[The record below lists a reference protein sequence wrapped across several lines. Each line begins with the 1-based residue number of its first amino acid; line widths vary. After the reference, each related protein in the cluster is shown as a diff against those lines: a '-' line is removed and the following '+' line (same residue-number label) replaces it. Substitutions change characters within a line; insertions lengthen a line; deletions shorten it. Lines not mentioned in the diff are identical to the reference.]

1 MEDRDTL
8 PRVNAR
14 RKFETYFPH
23 FGEILSERRIGPS
36 ETLYTLKD
44 VITVYQKHDKD
55 MDILPEEDWK
65 KEFARIL
72 KRTIHLSGMTQGEFA
87 DRIGISQSTISKYMR
102 RQSIPSAYVLK
113 TMARF
118 LKLDLDYL
126 CNFDYLLS
134 IYKGLCK
141 LCRVFSFCTYFAQNR
156 LKFAKKTRT
165 LMREN

>member
-36 ETLYTLKD
+36 ETLYTLKDGRKVIYDEVDD

-113 TMARF
+113 TMARV

-126 CNFDYLLS
+126 CNFDYLL
-134 IYKGLCK
+134 
-141 LCRVFSFCTYFAQNR
+141 
-156 LKFAKKTRT
+156 
-165 LMREN
+165 

>member
-1 MEDRDTL
+1 MEDKDTL

-44 VITVYQKHDKD
+44 GRKVIYDEVDDVITVYQKHDKD

-65 KEFARIL
+65 EEFARIL

-113 TMARF
+113 TMARV

-126 CNFDYLLS
+126 CNFDYLL
-134 IYKGLCK
+134 
-141 LCRVFSFCTYFAQNR
+141 
-156 LKFAKKTRT
+156 
-165 LMREN
+165 

>member
-1 MEDRDTL
+1 MEDKDTL

-36 ETLYTLKD
+36 ETLYTLKDGRKVIYDEVDD

-87 DRIGISQSTISKYMR
+87 DKIGISQSTISKYIK

-113 TMARF
+113 TMARV

-126 CNFDYLLS
+126 CSFEYLL
-134 IYKGLCK
+134 
-141 LCRVFSFCTYFAQNR
+141 
-156 LKFAKKTRT
+156 
-165 LMREN
+165 

>member
-1 MEDRDTL
+1 MDDRDTL

-44 VITVYQKHDKD
+44 GRKVIYDEVDDVITVYQKHDKD
-55 MDILPEEDWK
+55 MDILSEEDWK

-113 TMARF
+113 TMARV

-126 CNFDYLLS
+126 CNFDYLL
-134 IYKGLCK
+134 
-141 LCRVFSFCTYFAQNR
+141 
-156 LKFAKKTRT
+156 
-165 LMREN
+165 

>member
-36 ETLYTLKD
+36 ETLYTLKDGRKVIYDEVDD

-87 DRIGISQSTISKYMR
+87 DRIGISQSTISKYMK

-113 TMARF
+113 TMARV

-126 CNFDYLLS
+126 CSFEYLL
-134 IYKGLCK
+134 
-141 LCRVFSFCTYFAQNR
+141 
-156 LKFAKKTRT
+156 
-165 LMREN
+165 

>member
-36 ETLYTLKD
+36 ETLYTLKDGRKVIYDEVDD

-113 TMARF
+113 TMARV
-118 LKLDLDYL
+118 LNLDLDYL
-126 CNFDYLLS
+126 CSFDYLL
-134 IYKGLCK
+134 
-141 LCRVFSFCTYFAQNR
+141 
-156 LKFAKKTRT
+156 
-165 LMREN
+165 

>member
-44 VITVYQKHDKD
+44 GRKVIYDEVDDVITVYQKHDKD

-65 KEFARIL
+65 EEFARIL

-113 TMARF
+113 TMARV

-126 CNFDYLLS
+126 CNFDYLL
-134 IYKGLCK
+134 
-141 LCRVFSFCTYFAQNR
+141 
-156 LKFAKKTRT
+156 
-165 LMREN
+165 

>member
-8 PRVNAR
+8 SKVNAR
-14 RKFETYFPH
+14 RKFEIYFPH

-36 ETLYTLKD
+36 ETLYTLKDGRKVIYDEVDD

-113 TMARF
+113 TMARV

-126 CNFDYLLS
+126 CNFDYLL
-134 IYKGLCK
+134 
-141 LCRVFSFCTYFAQNR
+141 
-156 LKFAKKTRT
+156 
-165 LMREN
+165 

>member
-1 MEDRDTL
+1 MDDRDTL

-36 ETLYTLKD
+36 ETLYTLKDGRKVIYDEVDD

-113 TMARF
+113 TMARV

-126 CNFDYLLS
+126 CNFDYLL
-134 IYKGLCK
+134 
-141 LCRVFSFCTYFAQNR
+141 
-156 LKFAKKTRT
+156 
-165 LMREN
+165 

>member
-44 VITVYQKHDKD
+44 GRKVIYDEVDDIITVYQKHDKD

-113 TMARF
+113 TMARV

-126 CNFDYLLS
+126 CSFEYLL
-134 IYKGLCK
+134 
-141 LCRVFSFCTYFAQNR
+141 
-156 LKFAKKTRT
+156 
-165 LMREN
+165 

>member
-8 PRVNAR
+8 PKVNAR

-36 ETLYTLKD
+36 ETLYTLKDGRKVIYDEVDD

-113 TMARF
+113 TMARV

-126 CNFDYLLS
+126 CSFEYLL
-134 IYKGLCK
+134 
-141 LCRVFSFCTYFAQNR
+141 
-156 LKFAKKTRT
+156 
-165 LMREN
+165 

>member
-14 RKFETYFPH
+14 RKFETYIPH

-44 VITVYQKHDKD
+44 GRKVIYDEVDDVITVYQKHDKD
-55 MDILPEEDWK
+55 MDILPEEDRK

-126 CNFDYLLS
+126 CNFDYLL
-134 IYKGLCK
+134 
-141 LCRVFSFCTYFAQNR
+141 
-156 LKFAKKTRT
+156 
-165 LMREN
+165 

>member
-36 ETLYTLKD
+36 ETLYTLKDGRKVIYDEVDD

-113 TMARF
+113 TMARV

-126 CNFDYLLS
+126 CSFEYLL
-134 IYKGLCK
+134 
-141 LCRVFSFCTYFAQNR
+141 
-156 LKFAKKTRT
+156 
-165 LMREN
+165 

>member
-36 ETLYTLKD
+36 ETLYTLKDGRKVIYDEVDD

-87 DRIGISQSTISKYMR
+87 DRIGISQSTISKYMG

-113 TMARF
+113 TMARV

-126 CNFDYLLS
+126 CSFDYLL
-134 IYKGLCK
+134 
-141 LCRVFSFCTYFAQNR
+141 
-156 LKFAKKTRT
+156 
-165 LMREN
+165 

>member
-1 MEDRDTL
+1 MEDRDIL

-36 ETLYTLKD
+36 ETLYTLKDGRKVIYDEVDD

-113 TMARF
+113 TMARV

-126 CNFDYLLS
+126 CNFDYLL
-134 IYKGLCK
+134 
-141 LCRVFSFCTYFAQNR
+141 
-156 LKFAKKTRT
+156 
-165 LMREN
+165 

>member
-36 ETLYTLKD
+36 ETLYTLKDGRKVIYDEVDD

-87 DRIGISQSTISKYMR
+87 DRIGISQSTISKYIK

-113 TMARF
+113 TMARV

-126 CNFDYLLS
+126 CSFEYLL
-134 IYKGLCK
+134 
-141 LCRVFSFCTYFAQNR
+141 
-156 LKFAKKTRT
+156 
-165 LMREN
+165 

>member
-8 PRVNAR
+8 SRVNAR

-36 ETLYTLKD
+36 ETLYTLKDGRKVIYDEVDD

-113 TMARF
+113 TMARV

-126 CNFDYLLS
+126 CSFEYLL
-134 IYKGLCK
+134 
-141 LCRVFSFCTYFAQNR
+141 
-156 LKFAKKTRT
+156 
-165 LMREN
+165 

>member
-1 MEDRDTL
+1 MEDKDTL

-36 ETLYTLKD
+36 ETLYTLKDGRKVIYDEVDD

-87 DRIGISQSTISKYMR
+87 DKIGISQSTISKYIKR
-102 RQSIPSAYVLK
+102 ESIPSAYVLK
-113 TMARF
+113 TMARV

-126 CNFDYLLS
+126 CSFEYLL
-134 IYKGLCK
+134 
-141 LCRVFSFCTYFAQNR
+141 
-156 LKFAKKTRT
+156 
-165 LMREN
+165 

>member
-36 ETLYTLKD
+36 ETLYTLKDGRKVIYDEVDD

-113 TMARF
+113 TIARV

-126 CNFDYLLS
+126 CNFDYLL
-134 IYKGLCK
+134 
-141 LCRVFSFCTYFAQNR
+141 
-156 LKFAKKTRT
+156 
-165 LMREN
+165 

>member
-36 ETLYTLKD
+36 ETLYALKDGRKVIYDEVDD

-87 DRIGISQSTISKYMR
+87 DRIVISQSTISKYMR

-113 TMARF
+113 TMARV

-126 CNFDYLLS
+126 CNFDYLL
-134 IYKGLCK
+134 
-141 LCRVFSFCTYFAQNR
+141 
-156 LKFAKKTRT
+156 
-165 LMREN
+165 

>member
-1 MEDRDTL
+1 MEDRDIL

-36 ETLYTLKD
+36 ETLYTLKDGRKVIYDEVDD

-113 TMARF
+113 TMARV

-126 CNFDYLLS
+126 CSFEYLL
-134 IYKGLCK
+134 
-141 LCRVFSFCTYFAQNR
+141 
-156 LKFAKKTRT
+156 
-165 LMREN
+165 

>member
-14 RKFETYFPH
+14 RKFEICFPH
-23 FGEILSERRIGPS
+23 FGEILSERRIGPF
-36 ETLYTLKD
+36 ETLYTLKDGRKVIYDEVDD

-113 TMARF
+113 TMARV

-126 CNFDYLLS
+126 CNFDYLL
-134 IYKGLCK
+134 
-141 LCRVFSFCTYFAQNR
+141 
-156 LKFAKKTRT
+156 
-165 LMREN
+165 

>member
-1 MEDRDTL
+1 MEDKDTL

-36 ETLYTLKD
+36 ETLYTLKDGRKVIYDEVDD

-113 TMARF
+113 TMARV

-126 CNFDYLLS
+126 CSFEYLL
-134 IYKGLCK
+134 
-141 LCRVFSFCTYFAQNR
+141 
-156 LKFAKKTRT
+156 
-165 LMREN
+165 

>member
-14 RKFETYFPH
+14 KKFETYFPH

-36 ETLYTLKD
+36 ETLYTLKDGRKVIYDEVDD

-113 TMARF
+113 TMARV

-126 CNFDYLLS
+126 CSFEYLL
-134 IYKGLCK
+134 
-141 LCRVFSFCTYFAQNR
+141 
-156 LKFAKKTRT
+156 
-165 LMREN
+165 

>member
-36 ETLYTLKD
+36 ETLYTLKDGRKVIYDEVDD

-87 DRIGISQSTISKYMR
+87 DRIGISQSTISKYMK

-113 TMARF
+113 TMARV

-126 CNFDYLLS
+126 CSFDYLL
-134 IYKGLCK
+134 
-141 LCRVFSFCTYFAQNR
+141 
-156 LKFAKKTRT
+156 
-165 LMREN
+165 

>member
-14 RKFETYFPH
+14 KKFETYFPH

-36 ETLYTLKD
+36 ETLYTLKDGRKVIYDEVDD

-72 KRTIHLSGMTQGEFA
+72 KRTIHLSGMTRGEVA
-87 DRIGISQSTISKYMR
+87 DRIGMSQATISKCMR

-113 TMARF
+113 TMARV

-126 CNFDYLLS
+126 CNFDYLL
-134 IYKGLCK
+134 
-141 LCRVFSFCTYFAQNR
+141 
-156 LKFAKKTRT
+156 
-165 LMREN
+165 

>member
-36 ETLYTLKD
+36 ETLYTLKDGRKVIYDEVDD

-113 TMARF
+113 TMARV
-118 LKLDLDYL
+118 LNLDLDYL
-126 CNFDYLLS
+126 CSFEYLL
-134 IYKGLCK
+134 
-141 LCRVFSFCTYFAQNR
+141 
-156 LKFAKKTRT
+156 
-165 LMREN
+165 

>member
-8 PRVNAR
+8 LRVNAR

-36 ETLYTLKD
+36 ETLYTLKDGRKVIYDEVDD

-87 DRIGISQSTISKYMR
+87 GRIGISQSTISKYMK

-113 TMARF
+113 TMARV

-126 CNFDYLLS
+126 CNFDYLL
-134 IYKGLCK
+134 
-141 LCRVFSFCTYFAQNR
+141 
-156 LKFAKKTRT
+156 
-165 LMREN
+165 

>member
-8 PRVNAR
+8 PKVNAR

-23 FGEILSERRIGPS
+23 FGEILSERRIGPF
-36 ETLYTLKD
+36 ETLYTLKDGRKVIYDEVDD

-113 TMARF
+113 TMARV

-126 CNFDYLLS
+126 CSFEYLL
-134 IYKGLCK
+134 
-141 LCRVFSFCTYFAQNR
+141 
-156 LKFAKKTRT
+156 
-165 LMREN
+165 